1 MLEYGI
7 GGTEVQGDASEA
19 FADIPLNRTLL
30 CEKLTGD
37 APIKPKIVDGL
48 QTIDDVFEHFKPKVS
63 VEFEDSDG
71 TQKDETLTFKGLSDF
86 GIKGITAQSNFLQNL
101 SIEKEQYQK
110 VIKQLKSNQLLRKTL
125 ENPETKADLLAVMY
139 ALIKELEEV
148 HS

>member
-48 QTIDDVFEHFKPKVS
+48 QTIDDVFEHYKPKVA

-71 TQKDETLTFKGLSDF
+71 AKKDETLTFKGLSDF
-86 GIKGITAQSNFLQNL
+86 GIKGITAQSDFLQSL

-110 VIKQLKSNQLLRKTL
+110 IIKQLKSNQLLRKTL

>member
-7 GGTEVQGDASEA
+7 GGTEVQGDANEA
-19 FADIPLNRTLL
+19 FADIPLNKTLL

-37 APIKPKIVDGL
+37 APIKPNIVSGL
-48 QTIDDVFEHFKPKVS
+48 QTIDDVFEHYKPKVAM
-63 VEFEDSDG
+63 EFEDSDG
-71 TQKDETLTFKGLSDF
+71 AKKDETLSFKGLSNF
-86 GIKGITAQSNFLQNL
+86 GIKGITAQSDFLQSL

-110 VIKQLKSNQLLRKTL
+110 IIKQLKGNQLLRKTL